1 MSGSRGLGQAA
12 GASEIAYEA
21 NVRSDAL
28 PAGAVQAPRPA
39 SESDLQAWRY
49 ATQQSHAV
57 LWGPVPAAEAARIAG
72 APAGCESVLIAPAV
86 PFLLLRDVED
96 LIPSSVKPLPTDS
109 AEQLAARLG
118 ESDFLDDIHFKKAGH
133 GKGGRYIQINKT
145 QYPQPRRVTWS
156 VQLPGDM
163 LFAYTQ
169 FGRKPADFRCR
180 PMPLAVYKLGRH
192 LWHCALP
199 YLERRN
205 WRGESQR

>member
-86 PFLLLRDVED
+86 PFTLLRDVED
-96 LIPSSVKPLPTDS
+96 LIPSSVKPLPTDT
-109 AEQLAARLG
+109 AEKLAARLG
-118 ESDFLDDIHFKKAGH
+118 ESDFLDDILIRGAAAKCGVEELATTGAPRFACAAAL
-133 GKGGRYIQINKT
+133 RRSLRRKT
-145 QYPQPRRVTWS
+145 PPRRRGA
-156 VQLPGDM
+156 PG
-163 LFAYTQ
+163 
-169 FGRKPADFRCR
+169 GKR
-180 PMPLAVYKLGRH
+180 P
-192 LWHCALP
+192 
-199 YLERRN
+199 RRP
-205 WRGESQR
+205 